1 MKRAIVLCLAL
12 IVSLFAVTGSI
23 AYFTDNITTTNVVE
37 AGNLH
42 ILQHEYER
50 VKDGNGFVM
59 ENRENKLQPYTQ
71 KQAIYPGV
79 ETEGEVQKL
88 IIKDV
93 SYDINKAKMNG
104 FVDKIVVAE
113 NGGTLGAYVRTFVAV
128 PAYYKSSDTSKLTF
142 EDSLQW
148 IHLDWNTKDWDV
160 SLAPILNQ
168 DIGGVKY
175 DIWYATNKTLLKPGA
190 VSAPSLLGYYLD
202 SQVNHNGTNYTLD
215 GVNLGSDSS
224 LTILVATEAAQAI
237 PTGIGDSPR
246 AGAVESLNTTYSGKA
261 DVDPGPNRHPWADS
275 NIKTVKSQ
283 AELKTELTNATYNT
297 QIGLANGSYELPE
310 TLPAG
315 VRIFAM
321 GDAVKLTAKDGKFSA
336 QDVEFDSV
344 TFTTEVTF
352 TGWGAFENC
361 TFLENFYISETSGQ
375 VIFSKCVFKKT
386 QPTASETIIYK
397 D

>member
-50 VKDGNGFVM
+50 DGNGGL
-59 ENRENKLQPYTQ
+59 REYTQ
-71 KQAIYPGV
+71 RQAIYPGV
-79 ETEGEVQKL
+79 QKTNAETETVTVNGVNYVTNH
-88 IIKDV
+88 D
-93 SYDINKAKMNG
+93 AMNG

-128 PAYYKSSDTSKLTF
+128 PAYTNAEGKSVT
-142 EDSLQW
+142 W
-148 IHLDWNTKDWDV
+148 IHLDKNVYNKETNPNGWVWGG
-160 SLAPILNQ
+160 PFQ
-168 DIGGVKY
+168 DEINGVKY
-175 DIWYATNKTLLKPGA
+175 DIWYATSTTLLGPGDK
-190 VSAPSLLGYYLD
+190 SSPSLLGYYLD

-237 PTGIGDSPR
+237 PTGIGESTTR
-246 AGAVESLNTTYSGKA
+246 LGAVESLNTTYSGKA

-275 NIKTVKSQ
+275 NIKTVMTQ
-283 AELKTELTNATYNT
+283 AELKTALTNATYNT

-321 GDAVKLTAKDGKFSA
+321 GDAVQLTGPASFSA

-344 TFTTEVTF
+344 IFENAVTF

-361 TFLENFYISETSGQ
+361 IFNADCEVTATNGQ
-375 VIFSKCVFKKT
+375 VIFSKCVFNGEK
-386 QPTASETIIYK
+386 PTASETIIYK

>member
-59 ENRENKLQPYTQ
+59 ENGGNKLQPYTQ

-79 ETEGEVQKL
+79 KTEGEVQKL

-93 SYDINKAKMNG
+93 SYDINEAKMNG
-104 FVDKIVVAE
+104 FIDKIVVAE
-113 NGGTLGAYVRTFVAV
+113 NGGTLNAYVRTFVAV
-128 PAYYKSSDTSKLTF
+128 PAYYKSTEITF
-142 EDSLQW
+142 DNSLQW
-148 IHLDWNTKDWDV
+148 IHLDWNTADWNV
-160 SLAPILNQ
+160 SPTPILNQ

-175 DIWYATNKTLLKPGA
+175 DIWYATTKSDTPLAPGA

-215 GVNLGSDSS
+215 GVNLGTDSN

-275 NIKTVKSQ
+275 NIKTVMTQ
-283 AELKTELTNATYNT
+283 AELKTALTNATYNT

-321 GDAVKLTAKDGKFSA
+321 GDAVQLTGPASFSA

-344 TFTTEVTF
+344 IFENAVTF

-361 TFLENFYISETSGQ
+361 TFIADCKATATSGQ

-386 QPTASETIIYK
+386 QPAASATIIYK

>member
-59 ENRENKLQPYTQ
+59 ENGENKLQPYTQ

-128 PAYYKSSDTSKLTF
+128 PAYTNAEGESVT
-142 EDSLQW
+142 W
-148 IHLDWNTKDWDV
+148 IHLDKNDYDKETNPNGWVWDG
-160 SLAPILNQ
+160 PFQ
-168 DIGGVKY
+168 DEINGVKY
-175 DIWYATNKTLLKPGA
+175 DIWYATSTTLLEPGDK
-190 VSAPSLLGYYLD
+190 SSPSLLGYYLD

-246 AGAVESLNTTYSGKA
+246 AGAVESLNLTYSGKA

-283 AELKTELTNATYNT
+283 AELKTEMTNATYNT

-344 TFTTEVTF
+344 IFTTEVTF

-375 VIFSKCVFKKT
+375 VIFSKCVFKGEK
-386 QPTASETIIYK
+386 PAASSTIIYK